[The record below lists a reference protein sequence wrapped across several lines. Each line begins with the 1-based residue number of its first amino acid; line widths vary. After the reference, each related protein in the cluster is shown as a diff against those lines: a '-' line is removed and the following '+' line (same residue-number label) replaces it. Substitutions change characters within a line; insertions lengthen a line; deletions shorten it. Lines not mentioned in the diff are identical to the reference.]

1 VSTGS
6 TFPSQWSIPDIMT
19 NEMQAYGGSL
29 GDSLFQNSIAASP
42 YLPKQYEY
50 KDWVPSQNYYAF
62 ASQAGCTIGGYGN
75 ASQTIFDCLL
85 TKDTATLQNAS
96 ITVTASVTFGTW
108 AFLPVTD
115 GVLVQSLPSTQLLE
129 KRVNGRSLLV
139 GNNANEGPSFTPQY
153 ITSES
158 ALLTWLQS
166 TLPEF
171 TTGDLAKVLLYYP
184 ISDTSGTKF
193 ATTGVSGPSALDQSN
208 IATGQQ
214 QRADVS
220 LVTISRQ
227 INTNSLKNIYAE
239 LTFVCPSYW
248 MAEAYSGKDRTSYKY
263 QFSAL
268 PGTHGADVSA
278 YFGPLGKVPSLSTD
292 YQRAFMSQFTVS
304 KTKSSANT
312 SQKYGVTTSFLPTRL
327 SRIPLQLAHHPTPRL
342 RRTRHR
348 AGQSFPTRRRIS

>member
-1 VSTGS
+1 
-6 TFPSQWSIPDIMT
+6 MT

-85 TKDTATLQNAS
+85 SKDTATLQNAS
-96 ITVTASVTFGTW
+96 IAVTASVTFGTW

-129 KRVNGRSLLV
+129 KRVNGHSLLV
-139 GNNANEGPSFTPQY
+139 GNNANEGPSFTPQS
-153 ITSES
+153 IMSES

-171 TTGDLAKVLLYYP
+171 TTDDLAKVLLYYP
-184 ISDTSGTKF
+184 INDTSGTKF

-220 LVTISRQ
+220 LVTISR
-227 INTNSLKNIYAE
+227 
-239 LTFVCPSYW
+239 
-248 MAEAYSGKDRTSYKY
+248 
-263 QFSAL
+263 
-268 PGTHGADVSA
+268 
-278 YFGPLGKVPSLSTD
+278 
-292 YQRAFMSQFTVS
+292 
-304 KTKSSANT
+304 
-312 SQKYGVTTSFLPTRL
+312 
-327 SRIPLQLAHHPTPRL
+327 
-342 RRTRHR
+342 
-348 AGQSFPTRRRIS
+348 

>member
-1 VSTGS
+1 
-6 TFPSQWSIPDIMT
+6 MT

-85 TKDTATLQNAS
+85 SKDTATLQNAS
-96 ITVTASVTFGTW
+96 IAVTASVTFGTW

-139 GNNANEGPSFTPQY
+139 GNNANEGPSFTPQS

-171 TTGDLAKVLLYYP
+171 TTDDLAKLLLYYP

-220 LVTISRQ
+220 LVTMSR
-227 INTNSLKNIYAE
+227 
-239 LTFVCPSYW
+239 
-248 MAEAYSGKDRTSYKY
+248 
-263 QFSAL
+263 
-268 PGTHGADVSA
+268 
-278 YFGPLGKVPSLSTD
+278 
-292 YQRAFMSQFTVS
+292 
-304 KTKSSANT
+304 
-312 SQKYGVTTSFLPTRL
+312 
-327 SRIPLQLAHHPTPRL
+327 
-342 RRTRHR
+342 
-348 AGQSFPTRRRIS
+348 

>member
-1 VSTGS
+1 
-6 TFPSQWSIPDIMT
+6 
-19 NEMQAYGGSL
+19 
-29 GDSLFQNSIAASP
+29 
-42 YLPKQYEY
+42 
-50 KDWVPSQNYYAF
+50 
-62 ASQAGCTIGGYGN
+62 
-75 ASQTIFDCLL
+75 
-85 TKDTATLQNAS
+85 
-96 ITVTASVTFGTW
+96 VTFGTW

-304 KTKSSANT
+304 KTRSSANM
-312 SQKYGVTTSFLPTRL
+312 SQKYGATTSFLPTRL
-327 SRIPLQLAHHPTPRL
+327 SRIPLRLAHHPTPRL
-342 RRTRHR
+342 LRTRHR

>member
-1 VSTGS
+1 VCLISYHCTLYPIRWL
-6 TFPSQWSIPDIMT
+6 TQFP
-19 NEMQAYGGSL
+19 AYGGSL

-42 YLPKQYEY
+42 YLPKQHNY

-62 ASQAGCTIGGYGN
+62 ASQAGCTVGGYGN

-85 TKDTATLQNAS
+85 SKDTATLEKAS
-96 ITVTASVTFGTW
+96 SAVTASVTFGTW

-115 GVLVQSLPSTQLLE
+115 GILVQSRPSAQLLE

-139 GNNANEGPSFTPQY
+139 GNNANEGQSYIPQT

-171 TTGDLAKVLLYYP
+171 TTDDLAKLLLYYP
-184 ISDTSGTKF
+184 ISNTSGTKF
-193 ATTGVSGPSALDQSN
+193 ATNGVSGPSALDQSN

-214 QRADVS
+214 QRAGVS
-220 LVTISRQ
+220 MGVSTHKK
-227 INTNSLKNIYAE
+227 NTNNSKNIYAE

-248 MAEAYSGKDRTSYKY
+248 MAEAYSGSDRTSYKY

-268 PGTHGADVSA
+268 PGIHGADVGA
-278 YFGPLGKVPSLSTD
+278 YFGPLGEVPSLSND

-304 KTKSSANT
+304 KIESSANE
-312 SQKYGVTTSFLPTRL
+312 S
-327 SRIPLQLAHHPTPRL
+327 
-342 RRTRHR
+342 
-348 AGQSFPTRRRIS
+348 

>member
-1 VSTGS
+1 
-6 TFPSQWSIPDIMT
+6 MT

-85 TKDTATLQNAS
+85 SKDTATLQNAS
-96 ITVTASVTFGTW
+96 IAVTASVTFGTW

-171 TTGDLAKVLLYYP
+171 TTDDLAKLLLYYP

-220 LVTISRQ
+220 LVTISR
-227 INTNSLKNIYAE
+227 
-239 LTFVCPSYW
+239 
-248 MAEAYSGKDRTSYKY
+248 
-263 QFSAL
+263 
-268 PGTHGADVSA
+268 
-278 YFGPLGKVPSLSTD
+278 
-292 YQRAFMSQFTVS
+292 
-304 KTKSSANT
+304 
-312 SQKYGVTTSFLPTRL
+312 
-327 SRIPLQLAHHPTPRL
+327 
-342 RRTRHR
+342 
-348 AGQSFPTRRRIS
+348 